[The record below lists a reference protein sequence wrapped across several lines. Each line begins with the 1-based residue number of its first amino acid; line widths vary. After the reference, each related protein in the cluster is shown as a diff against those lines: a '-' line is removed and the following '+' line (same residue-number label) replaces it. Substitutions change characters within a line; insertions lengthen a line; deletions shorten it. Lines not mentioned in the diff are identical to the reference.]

1 MNAKA
6 STLSELCIA
15 ITSKTS
21 YPFDYTIALAI
32 NSKRAPKITAM
43 TMSHA
48 PCLPFV
54 ADTCH

>member
-1 MNAKA
+1 MQK
-6 STLSELCIA
+6 LQLFPRLCIA

-21 YPFDYTIALAI
+21 YPFDYTIALAM

-43 TMSHA
+43 TTSHA

-54 ADTCH
+54 DDSWH